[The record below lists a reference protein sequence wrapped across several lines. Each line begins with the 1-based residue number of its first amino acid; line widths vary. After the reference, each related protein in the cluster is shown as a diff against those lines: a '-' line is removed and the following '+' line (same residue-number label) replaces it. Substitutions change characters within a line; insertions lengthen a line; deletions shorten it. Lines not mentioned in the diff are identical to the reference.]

1 MREAFRKTGKNVLFQ
16 RTIVTI
22 NDFSPPDCFSGADR
36 PLRHFAESLLGF
48 LQILNSFR
56 GFCLF
61 RLPPRRTVGP
71 SPKGRAV
78 RHFQWRRETWGA
90 FSFEKSKSPTPRKRN
105 PGGFRNLAHRRGD
118 TIPGHY
124 SWPPIVPLP
133 RNRLALSATGGASA
147 ISPRTPLKRPDQGGL
162 RAPLFWTSSP
172 GNTNSAVLLCARV
185 AAAGQEGQIALNLPK
200 SAPQLH
206 LRERSGANYAGQRSR
221 HKAEI
226 YCAPIRSTSV
236 TKQKRQPRRG
246 LPFCGTKHFSF
257 AGRGIFF

>member
-1 MREAFRKTGKNVLFQ
+1 MVPPPFLRETFRKTGKNVLFQ
-16 RTIVTI
+16 RTILTI

-56 GFCLF
+56 GFCPF

-105 PGGFRNLAHRRGD
+105 PGGFRN
-118 TIPGHY
+118 
-124 SWPPIVPLP
+124 
-133 RNRLALSATGGASA
+133 
-147 ISPRTPLKRPDQGGL
+147 SPRTPLKRPDQGGL

-172 GNTNSAVLLCARV
+172 GNTNSAVPLCARV
-185 AAAGQEGQIALNLPK
+185 AAAGQEGQIVFDYPK
-200 SAPQLH
+200 SAPKPPDAAAQYFKESCPAH
-206 LRERSGANYAGQRSR
+206 PAEDCHRAPTRTQRSGSR
-221 HKAEI
+221 GKTTSSGGNEQSPKAVASDPKLVRRMSELLTNNS
-226 YCAPIRSTSV
+226 RN
-236 TKQKRQPRRG
+236 KQ
-246 LPFCGTKHFSF
+246 
-257 AGRGIFF
+257 RGI